1 MAPSS
6 DKLRAK
12 GLEIRG
18 ETLEAGKEKSDPPT
32 TGAGRVQKSVI
43 EDKNWHDRHGEC
55 GGAMERNMIRNTQ
68 IPPKPNEG
76 GRAEHYFF

>member
-6 DKLRAK
+6 DKFGAK
-12 GLEIRG
+12 GLKIRG
-18 ETLEAGKEKSDPPT
+18 ETLEAGKEKGDPPT
-32 TGAGRVQKSVI
+32 TGTGRAQKRVVK
-43 EDKNWHDRHGEC
+43 DKNWHDRHVEC

-76 GRAEHYFF
+76 GRAQHSFF